1 MACDR
6 ASHDAVTFFE
16 PAGISVQTD
25 RRPLGRQQGQAY
37 NVDIK
42 AILAR
47 IERGDRS
54 AFAEIVRHFQRPL
67 FGYLGRMGLRQ
78 GQAEEVAQDTFLRA
92 WQHLADY
99 KAERAAF
106 STWLFTIARH
116 LALNELGRA
125 SSSREWPVGDASPDA
140 ACERLQPLD
149 AMSDAQDRERLRQ
162 ALMALPADDRSA
174 LALAYFK
181 ELDMASIALIE
192 GCTTGAVKVRLHRA
206 KQRLRQLLESR

>member
-1 MACDR
+1 M
-6 ASHDAVTFFE
+6 
-16 PAGISVQTD
+16 
-25 RRPLGRQQGQAY
+25 
-37 NVDIK
+37 DIK

-54 AFAEIVRHFQRPL
+54 AFAELVRHFQRPL

-92 WQHLADY
+92 WQHLSAY
-99 KAERAAF
+99 RAERAEF
-106 STWLFTIARH
+106 STWLFTIARN

-125 SSSREWPVGDASPDA
+125 SNSREWPVGDDLPDA
-140 ACERLQPLD
+140 ACERVQPPD
-149 AMSDAQDRERLRQ
+149 AVSDTQDRDRLRQ

-181 ELDMASIALIE
+181 ELDMAAIALIE
-192 GCTTGAVKVRLHRA
+192 GCTAGAIKVRLHRA
-206 KQRLRQLLESR
+206 KQRLRQLLEST